1 MSFGTETLDTTAL
14 GALLGPQ
21 LTAEQARSI
30 YAQGPEA
37 VVFALLALAK
47 RLAEQQQAASRP
59 DPSTPSG
66 QTPPYVKAPRKGR
79 TKAKGARP
87 GHKGQRRAAPAR
99 IDRREEHTLQEC
111 PSCKGPLS
119 RCRSRR
125 TRLIEDIPQD
135 IQPVVTEHTIPRYW
149 CSTCARQVEPVVP
162 DALPG
167 SQVGLRVVALSAW
180 LHYLLGTTLSQIV
193 EVLNFHLH
201 FPLSEGGLVH
211 MWHRLRDLLFAWYV
225 QIQEQALA
233 SAVLHADETGWR
245 VNGKTHWLWC
255 FSNQDST
262 YYLIDRCRGSPA
274 LKKFF
279 SREFSGVLVT
289 DFWAAYNAVA
299 CAAKQKCLPHL
310 LRDLK
315 RTQHYHRPGGDWP
328 AFARKLR
335 RLIRD
340 SLRLSKRRRELSAE
354 RFARRRQRLEVRLD
368 RLLAQPREQAHARR
382 LLKRLRRHR
391 GELLTF
397 LGQQDVPSD
406 NNHAERM
413 IRPAV
418 IVRKNSYAN
427 ASEEGAQTQAVLMS
441 VFRTLKQRGHNP
453 VAVVHGA
460 LRTYLKTGQL
470 SPLPAL
476 ITANG

>member
-1 MSFGTETLDTTAL
+1 MEALDTAAL
-14 GALLGPQ
+14 ESLLGPE
-21 LTAEQARSI
+21 LTPEQARAI

-37 VVFALLALAK
+37 VVFALLCLTK
-47 RLAEQQQAASRP
+47 RLAQQRQTASRP
-59 DPSTPSG
+59 DPSAPSG
-66 QTPPYVKAPRKGR
+66 QTPPYVKAPRHKRGKR
-79 TKAKGARP
+79 RGAKP
-87 GHKGQRRAAPAR
+87 GHTGHRRAAPAR
-99 IDRREEHTLQEC
+99 IDRREEHALRQC
-111 PSCKGPLS
+111 PACQGPVT
-119 RCRSRR
+119 RTRSSR
-125 TRLIEDIPQD
+125 TRLVEDIPHD

-149 CSTCARQVEPVVP
+149 CPGCAKHVEPVVP

-167 SQVGLRVVALSAW
+167 SQVGLRVVVLSAW
-180 LHYLLGTTLSQIV
+180 LHYLLGTTLSQIL
-193 EVLNFHLH
+193 EVFNFHLH
-201 FPLSEGGLVH
+201 FQLSAGGLVH
-211 MWHRLRDLLFAWYV
+211 MWQRLSDILFAWYI
-225 QIQEQALA
+225 QIQEQALQ

-245 VNGKTHWLWC
+245 VNGMTHWLWC
-255 FSNQDST
+255 FTNPDST

-279 SREFSGVLVT
+279 TREFSGVLVS
-289 DFWAAYNAVA
+289 DFWAAYNAVV
-299 CAAKQKCLPHL
+299 CADKQKCLPHL

-328 AFARKLR
+328 AFAKKLK

-340 SLRLSKRRRELSAE
+340 ALRLARRRHGLPAE
-354 RFARRRQRLEVRLD
+354 RFDRLRQRLQGRLD
-368 RLLAQPREQAHARR
+368 GLLAQPWEQKHARR
-382 LLKRLRRHR
+382 LVKRLRRHR

-397 LGQQDVPSD
+397 LERAGVPAD

-427 ASEEGAQTQAVLMS
+427 ASEAGAQTQAVLMS

-453 VAVVHGA
+453 VAVVHES

-470 SPLPAL
+470 TPLPANV
-476 ITANG
+476 TATG